1 MPARSENVPERSD
14 SVPEPSDNALNR
26 FRLGDLDAFESLF
39 RQHQRSVY
47 GWILCIVRD
56 PAAAEDLTV
65 ETFWRIH
72 RAHDRFESARPFEPW
87 ARRIA
92 TRAALDWLRARRPES
107 KLATSDFD
115 QDVADLPSKSTPD
128 PGIAAEIRLKTAQ
141 AFARLPPNLRVAAV
155 LSVVEEQ
162 PHKEVAA
169 ALGIS
174 VGAVKLRVF
183 RAIRLLRKDLES
195 QGITP

>member
-1 MPARSENVPERSD
+1 MPARSEIERSD
-14 SVPEPSDNALNR
+14 SVPEPSDSVLVR
-26 FRLGDLDAFESLF
+26 FRRGDLDAFESLF
-39 RQHQRSVY
+39 RLHQRSVY
-47 GWILCIVRD
+47 GWILRIVRD

-107 KLATSDFD
+107 ELTD
-115 QDVADLPSKSTPD
+115 QDVADLPSKSAAD

-141 AFARLPPNLRVAAV
+141 AFARLPPNLRIAAV
-155 LSVVEEQ
+155 LSLIEEQ
-162 PHKEVAA
+162 PHREVAA

-174 VGAVKLRVF
+174 VGAVKLRVS
-183 RAIRLLRKDLES
+183 RAIRLLRKDLLK

>member
-1 MPARSENVPERSD
+1 V
-14 SVPEPSDNALNR
+14 LNR

-39 RQHQRSVY
+39 REHQRSVY
-47 GWILCIVRD
+47 GWILRIVRD

-107 KLATSDFD
+107 GVATSNFD
-115 QDVADLPSKSTPD
+115 QDVADLPSKSAAD
-128 PGIAAEIRLKTAQ
+128 PGIAAEIRLKTSQ

-155 LSVVEEQ
+155 LSVIEEQ

>member
-1 MPARSENVPERSD
+1 MPERSD
-14 SVPEPSDNALNR
+14 NVLDR
-26 FRLGDLDAFESLF
+26 FRQGDLDAFESLF
-39 RQHQRSVY
+39 REHQRSVY
-47 GWILCIVRD
+47 GWILRIVRD

-92 TRAALDWLRARRPES
+92 TRAALDWLRARRTES
-107 KLATSDFD
+107 GLTD
-115 QDVADLPSKSTPD
+115 QDVADLPSNSAPD
-128 PGIAAEIRLKTAQ
+128 PGIAAEIRLKTAR
-141 AFARLPPNLRVAAV
+141 AFGRLPPGLRVAAM
-155 LSVVEEQ
+155 LAVVEEQ

-183 RAIRLLRKDLES
+183 RAIRLLRKDLLE

>member
-1 MPARSENVPERSD
+1 MPARSEIERSD
-14 SVPEPSDNALNR
+14 SVPEPSDSVLVR
-26 FRLGDLDAFESLF
+26 FRRGDLDAFESLF
-39 RQHQRSVY
+39 RLHQRSVY
-47 GWILCIVRD
+47 GWILRIVRD

-107 KLATSDFD
+107 ELTD
-115 QDVADLPSKSTPD
+115 QDVADLPSKSAAD
-128 PGIAAEIRLKTAQ
+128 PGIAAEIRLKTSQ
-141 AFARLPPNLRVAAV
+141 AFARLPPGLRIAAV
-155 LSVVEEQ
+155 LSLIEEQ
-162 PHKEVAA
+162 PQREVAA

-183 RAIRLLRKDLES
+183 RAIRLLRKDLLE

>member
-1 MPARSENVPERSD
+1 MPQCSDIVRSD
-14 SVPEPSDNALNR
+14 SVLNR
-26 FRLGDLDAFESLF
+26 FRLGDLDAFEDLF
-39 RQHQRSVY
+39 REHQRSVY
-47 GWILCIVRD
+47 GWILRIVRD
-56 PAAAEDLTV
+56 PGAAEDLTV

-72 RAHDRFESARPFEPW
+72 RAHARFEPARAFEPW

-107 KLATSDFD
+107 GQTDL
-115 QDVADLPSKSTPD
+115 DVADLPATSAPD
-128 PGIAAEIRLKTAQ
+128 PGIAAEVRLKTAQ
-141 AFARLPPNLRVAAV
+141 AFARLPPGLRVAAV

-162 PHKEVAA
+162 PHKDVAA

-183 RAIRLLRKDLES
+183 RAIRLLRKDLLQ

>member
-1 MPARSENVPERSD
+1 MPQGSDIVRSED
-14 SVPEPSDNALNR
+14 LLNR
-26 FRLGDLDAFESLF
+26 FRLGDLNAFESLF
-39 RQHQRSVY
+39 REHQRSVY
-47 GWILCIVRD
+47 GWILRIVRD
-56 PAAAEDLTV
+56 PAAAEDLMV

-72 RAHDRFESARPFEPW
+72 RAHARFEPARSFEPW

-92 TRAALDWLRARRPES
+92 TRAALDWLRARRTES
-107 KLATSDFD
+107 GSADLD
-115 QDVADLPSKSTPD
+115 QDVADLPSKPAPD
-128 PGIAAEIRLKTAQ
+128 PGIAAEIRLKASQ
-141 AFARLPPNLRVAAV
+141 AFARLPPGLRIAAV

-162 PHKEVAA
+162 PHKDVAA

-183 RAIRLLRKDLES
+183 RAIRLLRKDLLG

>member
-1 MPARSENVPERSD
+1 MPARSEIERSD
-14 SVPEPSDNALNR
+14 SVPEPSDSVLVR
-26 FRLGDLDAFESLF
+26 FRRGDLDAFESLF
-39 RQHQRSVY
+39 RLHQRSVY
-47 GWILCIVRD
+47 GWILRIVRD

-107 KLATSDFD
+107 ELTD
-115 QDVADLPSKSTPD
+115 QDVADLPSKSAAD

-141 AFARLPPNLRVAAV
+141 AFARLPPNLRVAAA
-155 LSVVEEQ
+155 LSLIEEQ
-162 PHKEVAA
+162 PHREVAA

-183 RAIRLLRKDLES
+183 RAIRLLRKDLLK

>member
-1 MPARSENVPERSD
+1 MPARSEIERSDNVPEQSD
-14 SVPEPSDNALNR
+14 SVLDR
-26 FRLGDLDAFESLF
+26 FRRGDLDAFESLF
-39 RQHQRSVY
+39 REHQRSVY
-47 GWILCIVRD
+47 GWILRIVRD

-72 RAHDRFESARPFEPW
+72 RAHDRFESARLFEPW

-92 TRAALDWLRARRPES
+92 TRAALDWLRARRPASE
-107 KLATSDFD
+107 LTDL
-115 QDVADLPSKSTPD
+115 DVADLPSKSAAD
-128 PGIAAEIRLKTAQ
+128 PGIAAEIRLKTSQ
-141 AFARLPPNLRVAAV
+141 AFARLPPGLRIAAV
-155 LSVVEEQ
+155 LSIIEEQ
-162 PHKEVAA
+162 PHKEVAL

-183 RAIRLLRKDLES
+183 RAIRLLRKDLLE

>member
-1 MPARSENVPERSD
+1 MPERSD
-14 SVPEPSDNALNR
+14 SVFNR
-26 FRLGDLDAFESLF
+26 FRQGDLDAFESLF
-39 RQHQRSVY
+39 REHQRSVY
-47 GWILCIVRD
+47 GWILRIVRD

-92 TRAALDWLRARRPES
+92 TRAALDWLRVRRPES
-107 KLATSDFD
+107 ELTD
-115 QDVADLPSKSTPD
+115 QDVADLPSAPTHD
-128 PGIAAEIRLKTAQ
+128 PGIAAEIRLKTSQ
-141 AFARLPPNLRVAAV
+141 AFARLPPNLRIAAV
-155 LSVVEEQ
+155 LSVIEEQ
-162 PHKEVAA
+162 PHKEVAT

-183 RAIRLLRKDLES
+183 RAIRLLRKDLLE

>member
-1 MPARSENVPERSD
+1 MPARSEIERSD
-14 SVPEPSDNALNR
+14 SVPEPSDSVLVR
-26 FRLGDLDAFESLF
+26 FRRGDLDAFESLF
-39 RQHQRSVY
+39 RLHQRSVY
-47 GWILCIVRD
+47 GWILRIVRD

-107 KLATSDFD
+107 ELTD
-115 QDVADLPSKSTPD
+115 QDVADLPSKSAAD

-141 AFARLPPNLRVAAV
+141 AFARLPPNLRVAAA
-155 LSVVEEQ
+155 LSLIEEQ
-162 PHKEVAA
+162 PHREVAA

-183 RAIRLLRKDLES
+183 RAIRLLRKDLLE

>member
-1 MPARSENVPERSD
+1 MPARSEIERSD
-14 SVPEPSDNALNR
+14 SVPEPSDSVLVR
-26 FRLGDLDAFESLF
+26 FRRGDLDAFESLF
-39 RQHQRSVY
+39 RLHQRSVY
-47 GWILCIVRD
+47 GWILRIVRD

-107 KLATSDFD
+107 ELTD
-115 QDVADLPSKSTPD
+115 QDVADLPSKSAAD

-141 AFARLPPNLRVAAV
+141 AFSRLPPNLRIAAV
-155 LSVVEEQ
+155 LSLIEEQ
-162 PHKEVAA
+162 PHREVAA

-183 RAIRLLRKDLES
+183 RAIRLLRKDLLE

>member
-1 MPARSENVPERSD
+1 MPARSEIERSD
-14 SVPEPSDNALNR
+14 SVPEPSDSVLVR
-26 FRLGDLDAFESLF
+26 FRRGDLDAFESLF
-39 RQHQRSVY
+39 RLHQRSVY
-47 GWILCIVRD
+47 GWILRIVRD

-107 KLATSDFD
+107 ELTD
-115 QDVADLPSKSTPD
+115 QDVADLPSKSAAD

-141 AFARLPPNLRVAAV
+141 AFARLPPNLRIAAV
-155 LSVVEEQ
+155 LSLIEEQ
-162 PHKEVAA
+162 PHREVAA

-183 RAIRLLRKDLES
+183 RAIRLLRKDLLKRE
-195 QGITP
+195 IRHEKTR

>member
-1 MPARSENVPERSD
+1 MPARSEIERSD
-14 SVPEPSDNALNR
+14 SVPEPSDSVLVR
-26 FRLGDLDAFESLF
+26 FRRGDLDAFESLF
-39 RQHQRSVY
+39 RLHQRSVY
-47 GWILCIVRD
+47 GWILRIVRD

-107 KLATSDFD
+107 ELTD
-115 QDVADLPSKSTPD
+115 QDVADLPSKSAAD

-141 AFARLPPNLRVAAV
+141 AFARLPPNLRIAAV
-155 LSVVEEQ
+155 LSLIEEQ
-162 PHKEVAA
+162 PHREVAA

-183 RAIRLLRKDLES
+183 RAIRLLRKDLLE

>member
-1 MPARSENVPERSD
+1 MPARPEIVRSD
-14 SVPEPSDNALNR
+14 SVPGPSENILVR
-26 FRLGDLDAFESLF
+26 FRQGDLDAFESLF
-39 RQHQRSVY
+39 REHQRSVY
-47 GWILCIVRD
+47 GWILRIVRD

-72 RAHDRFESARPFEPW
+72 RAHDRFESARLFEPW

-92 TRAALDWLRARRPES
+92 TRAALDWLRARRLES
-107 KLATSDFD
+107 GLTPSNFD
-115 QDVADLPSKSTPD
+115 QNVVDVPSKSAID

-141 AFARLPPNLRVAAV
+141 AFARLPPGLRIAAT
-155 LSVVEEQ
+155 LAIVEEE
-162 PHKEVAA
+162 PHREVAA

-183 RAIRLLRKDLES
+183 RAIRLLRKDLLG